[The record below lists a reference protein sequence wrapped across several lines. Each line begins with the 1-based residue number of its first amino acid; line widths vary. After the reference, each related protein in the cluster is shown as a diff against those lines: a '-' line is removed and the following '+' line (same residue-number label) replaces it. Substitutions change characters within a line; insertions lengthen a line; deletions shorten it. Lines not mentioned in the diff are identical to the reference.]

1 MDFAPGLAHLT
12 AVDQRFDALASQYG
26 TPEWQPATAS
36 LQPLC
41 RAIVYQQL
49 SGKAAGTIYG
59 RFLAIYDGVFPTA
72 AQILETEHD
81 HLRAAGLSNSK
92 ALYLKNI
99 ATAFTDGSVN
109 ADQFAMLPD
118 AEISQQLTAI
128 KGIGQWTVDMFL
140 MSTLCKPDI
149 LPVGDHGVK
158 KGMQAFFQL
167 ADLPKPKEMRELAT
181 PWQPYRSLASWYMW
195 RVADTLNP

>member
-1 MDFAPGLAHLT
+1 MDFASGLAHLT
-12 AVDQRFDALASQYG
+12 AIDQRFDALASAHG
-26 TPEWQPATAS
+26 TPEWQPSTAY
-36 LQPLC
+36 LQSLC
-41 RAIVYQQL
+41 RAIIYQQL

-59 RFLAIYDGVFPTA
+59 RFINLYEGEFPTA
-72 AQILETEHD
+72 TQILETEHAD
-81 HLRAAGLSNSK
+81 LRQAGLSNNK

-109 ADQFAMLPD
+109 VDQFAMLPD

-140 MSTLCKPDI
+140 MSTLGKPDI
-149 LPVGDHGVK
+149 LPVGDLGVR
-158 KGMQAFFQL
+158 KGMQDFFHL
-167 ADLPKPKEMRELAT
+167 ADLPKPKQMRELAT
-181 PWQPYRSLASWYMW
+181 PWQPHRSLASWYMW